1 MRTICASLRRPE
13 FDITAAFLAGT
24 ADQKIAHAAFRKP
37 GGVVLGGGSL
47 RSRESGYTLLNRFHE
62 LGFVYILEQAAAAG
76 LALHHSFIVSAA
88 TEQGGRIISA
98 LPSGTVTA
106 SVFMATLSGSSKVL
120 SACTSSVSTRP
131 SADFIPANAAAIS
144 TLKLSESE
152 ALDRVTNTSPSALTE
167 ADWLS
172 EGTPSAALEF

>member
-62 LGFVYILEQAAAAG
+62 LGFVYILEQAAAAAKEAMLQKRSIREFHAAQMT
-76 LALHHSFIVSAA
+76 LARA
-88 TEQGGRIISA
+88 TVR
-98 LPSGTVTA
+98 LKVK
-106 SVFMATLSGSSKVL
+106 SVNQQ
-120 SACTSSVSTRP
+120 P
-131 SADFIPANAAAIS
+131 
-144 TLKLSESE
+144 
-152 ALDRVTNTSPSALTE
+152 
-167 ADWLS
+167 
-172 EGTPSAALEF
+172 